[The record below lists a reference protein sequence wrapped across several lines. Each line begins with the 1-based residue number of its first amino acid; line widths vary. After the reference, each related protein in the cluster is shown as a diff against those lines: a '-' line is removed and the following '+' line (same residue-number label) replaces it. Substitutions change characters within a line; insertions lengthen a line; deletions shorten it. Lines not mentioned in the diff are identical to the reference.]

1 MKKKDKKN
9 KVAFRQDIRD
19 SVDSILQDPKYEP
32 AWDWLDTQTY
42 KSALLDDFIIS
53 IQESSEQLKAVLDLL
68 FILKEKRLI
77 K

>member
-9 KVAFRQDIRD
+9 NVAFRQDIRD

-32 AWDWLDTQTY
+32 AWDWLDAQTY